1 MEWLKEWVRHLVTL
15 VILAATLEM
24 ALPMGKM
31 KRYVKL
37 TMGLLILFAMISPW
51 ATLLRSP
58 MPVQWNLFEPEGG
71 ALPTLSQVMTAA
83 REFGDRQQ
91 ALARTGAEEE
101 MAASLRQA
109 LLALP
114 GLRDVQVAVRL
125 SAKGEVEAVEVV
137 ANPGAPGSVR
147 PVEPVTVGGKAE
159 PQTKELDPAL
169 LGSITAVLRAELGPS
184 VPLKITGTP

>member
-24 ALPMGKM
+24 ALPMGNM

-58 MPVQWNLFEPEGG
+58 MQIPWNLTEPEGG
-71 ALPTLSQVMTAA
+71 ALPSLSQVMTAA
-83 REFGDRQQ
+83 REFGDKQQ
-91 ALARTGAEEE
+91 ALAMAGAEEE
-101 MAASLRQA
+101 MATKLRQA

-114 GLRDVQVAVRL
+114 GLRDVQVAVKL
-125 SAKGEVEAVEVV
+125 NASGTVEAVEVV
-137 ANPGAPGSVR
+137 ANPGAQGSVK
-147 PVEPVTVGGKAE
+147 PVQPVTVGGKPE
-159 PQTKELDPAL
+159 PEAVALDPAL
-169 LGSITAVLRAELGPS
+169 LGSITAVLRAQLGPE